1 MPMPQIQPNSPIDKP
16 SKKTQERTE
25 LTRAKILDAATSLFS
40 DQGYEGVTV
49 SQIEKKAGV
58 HRGLATYHFDD
69 KPGLW
74 KAVASGSFSAM
85 RTEFEQR
92 LKVMKE
98 LSHQERLALI
108 VRFYVHF
115 NAAHPE
121 VSALMSHEAR
131 RKTWRIAYL
140 IDNHVKPAC
149 ESMEALSGEILRLD
163 RDAFIHWYYIL
174 ISASSTLFYFAPEC
188 KMLFDVDSRAPEM
201 VEKHAELLVEMLTG
215 KNYLALQGRE

>member
-1 MPMPQIQPNSPIDKP
+1 MPDTAQSKP

-25 LTRAKILDAATSLFS
+25 VTRAKILESATTLFS
-40 DQGYEGVTV
+40 EQGYDGVTI
-49 SQIEKKAGV
+49 SKIEKTAGV
-58 HRGLATYHFDD
+58 HRGLAAYHFQD

-74 KAVASGSFSAM
+74 KAVASGSFGQM

-92 LKVMKE
+92 LKLMKE
-98 LSHQERLALI
+98 LSREERLALI

-131 RKTWRIAYL
+131 QKTWRIQYL

-149 ESMEALSGEILRLD
+149 DSMEALSGEILGLD

-188 KMLFDVDSRAPEM
+188 EMLFDVDSRAPEM
-201 VEKHAELLVEMLTG
+201 VEKHAELLVAMLATN
-215 KNYLALQGRE
+215 NYLAMQEER